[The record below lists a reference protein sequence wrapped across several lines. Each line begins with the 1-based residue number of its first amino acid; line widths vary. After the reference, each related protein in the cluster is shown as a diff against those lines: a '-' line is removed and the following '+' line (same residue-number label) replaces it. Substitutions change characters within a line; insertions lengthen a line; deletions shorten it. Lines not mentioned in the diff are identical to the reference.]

1 LFIRN
6 FFREKGSTIGC
17 ERMKLRQLFYYILVA
32 VLLIVFII
40 FAAQNFYLWVAASV
54 VGFAL
59 LLVYERLRS
68 PKRDD
73 SEAKDSQ

>member
-1 LFIRN
+1 VQGVKLRLLLFYALAVVLLTLFI
-6 FFREKGSTIGC
+6 
-17 ERMKLRQLFYYILVA
+17 ILVA
-32 VLLIVFII
+32 
-40 FAAQNFYLWVAASV
+40 QHFYLWVAASV

-73 SEAKDSQ
+73 SEAKDS